1 MYCLAKNRQILS
13 MLMMVIAVI
22 LLTAILPLSGALAVI
37 EEPPVSPPDELGPYK
52 VGWHLTRYI
61 DSEYGGYNAIIYY
74 PAQRDGWRAKKDTSD
89 GPYPGI
95 VVANGY
101 FGSAWNIT
109 WIPRHLASH
118 GYVTLV
124 FTPPTGGTLNTFTP
138 EGFLQSFDQT
148 QWAAGLNGGIDE
160 LIKQNTNW
168 FSPMR
173 DLLDTSTFGVIGL
186 SMGGAGVIEAAANND
201 KIDAAVGLASAYI
214 KSGDFGDIPMD
225 EDMLEDTMA
234 DLLTA
239 VRKVKVPIQL
249 QVGTDDGFVKPANV
263 YELYGMVPTEQK
275 KEYIVINGASHVGY
289 LDLWVCPIG
298 DLIERVLGGQ
308 NVCGFEEQHQVSSRY
323 FTSWFQY
330 YLKDIKGYKTYIC
343 GSEAEKDR
351 TNQIL
356 TELEYN

>member
-1 MYCLAKNRQILS
+1 MGCFGKNRRLLS
-13 MLMMVIAVI
+13 VMMGVVTVI

-37 EEPPVSPPDELGPYK
+37 EESPIPPPDELGPYH
-52 VGWHLTRYI
+52 VGWCLTRYI
-61 DSEYGGYNAIIYY
+61 DSDYGGYNAIIYY
-74 PAQRDGWRAKKDTSD
+74 PAQRDGWRAPKDTSE

-124 FTPPTGGTLNTFTP
+124 FTPPTGGTFNTFTP

-160 LIKQNTNW
+160 LIKQNTHW

-173 DLLDTSTFGVIGL
+173 DLLDISTFGVIGL
-186 SMGGAGVIEAAANND
+186 SMGGAGVIEAAAGND

-214 KSGDFGDIPMD
+214 KPGDFGDIPMD

-234 DLLTA
+234 DILEA
-239 VRKVKVPIQL
+239 VKKVKIPIQL

-263 YELYGMVPTEQK
+263 YELYNMVPASK
-275 KEYIVINGASHVGY
+275 KEYVVINGASHVGY

-298 DLIERVLGGQ
+298 DLIEQVLGGQ
-308 NVCGFEEQHQVSSRY
+308 NVCGFEEQHQVASRY

-330 YLKDIKGYKTYIC
+330 YLKDIKDYKTYIY
-343 GSEAEKDR
+343 GSEAEEDLA
-351 TNQIL
+351 NQTL
-356 TELEYN
+356 TKLKHN